1 MRQKFAKAM
10 VAVVLGLT
18 LLTVLSGRNRM
29 SDIEEEA
36 EMER

>member
-1 MRQKFAKAM
+1 MRRKFVKVM
-10 VAVVLGLT
+10 VAVFLGLA

-29 SDIEEEA
+29 SDKAEEA